1 MVVVT
6 TKTTRPL
13 TRTRRGAP
21 AAAAPVL
28 TAGHTTGPATGNP
41 TRLTTSGLLT
51 VLLGAALAPIDLFIV
66 NVALPTI
73 QADLHASA
81 ATLEWV
87 VAGYG
92 IGFALLL
99 VIGGRLGDAF
109 GRRRLFSVGL
119 AAFTLTSL
127 VCGLAPNA
135 GVLVLARAA
144 QGAAAAMLVP
154 QVLSIIQAT
163 TAGERRARTLGY
175 YGATGGISMVIGQL
189 LGGVL
194 VAADLGGAGWRPIF
208 LVNVPIG
215 LLAML
220 LAHRTLPETRAANPI
235 GVDLWGTVLLGAS
248 LLALLVPLMEGAG
261 LGWPLWCWLL
271 LAAFPVISAVFFLV
285 ERRLEDRGGVPLLPP
300 SVLRVPSMRRGL
312 LIAVPFFGGFGAFMF
327 VYALLLQDGLHLSP
341 LESGLAL
348 TPTAL
353 SFLATTLL
361 VARLVERFGRWVMVA
376 GAVVLVVSLLVLIGT
391 TLLAW
396 PHLGVLDL
404 VPGTLLF
411 GIGQGLAAPTLF
423 RLILSQVPAESAGV
437 GSGMLTTTQQT
448 SLALGVATLG
458 SLFAALSASTGVEH
472 ALVIVSSVQVLTS
485 IAIGLLAIGLPDP
498 RT

>member
-1 MVVVT
+1 
-6 TKTTRPL
+6 
-13 TRTRRGAP
+13 
-21 AAAAPVL
+21 
-28 TAGHTTGPATGNP
+28 
-41 TRLTTSGLLT
+41 
-51 VLLGAALAPIDLFIV
+51 
-66 NVALPTI
+66 
-73 QADLHASA
+73 
-81 ATLEWV
+81 
-87 VAGYG
+87 
-92 IGFALLL
+92 
-99 VIGGRLGDAF
+99 
-109 GRRRLFSVGL
+109 
-119 AAFTLTSL
+119 
-127 VCGLAPNA
+127 
-135 GVLVLARAA
+135 
-144 QGAAAAMLVP
+144 
-154 QVLSIIQAT
+154 
-163 TAGERRARTLGY
+163 
-175 YGATGGISMVIGQL
+175 
-189 LGGVL
+189 
-194 VAADLGGAGWRPIF
+194 
-208 LVNVPIG
+208 VNVPIG

>member
-1 MVVVT
+1 VVVVT
-6 TKTTRPL
+6 IESTRPQTHL
-13 TRTRRGAP
+13 PAGARTGTPGAG
-21 AAAAPVL
+21 APVL
-28 TAGHTTGPATGNP
+28 TAA
-41 TRLTTSGLLT
+41 GLIT
-51 VLLGAALAPIDLFIV
+51 VLMGAALAPIDLFIV
-66 NVALPTI
+66 NVALPTV

-119 AAFTLTSL
+119 GAFTLTSL

-135 GVLVLARAA
+135 TILVLARAA

-163 TAGERRARTLGY
+163 AAGERRARMLGY

-194 VAADLGGAGWRPIF
+194 VSANLAGAGWRPIF

-215 LLAML
+215 LLTML
-220 LAHRTLPETRAANPI
+220 LARRTLPESRAANPV
-235 GVDLWGTVLLGAS
+235 GVDLWGTLLLGLS
-248 LLALLVPLMEGAG
+248 LLALLVPLMEGSE

-271 LAAFPVISAVFFLV
+271 LAAFPLVGTVFYQV
-285 ERRLEDRGGVPLLPP
+285 ERRLEARGGVPLLPP
-300 SVLRVPSMRRGL
+300 SVLRVPSMWRGL
-312 LIAVPFFGGFGAFMF
+312 LIAVPFFGGFGGFMF
-327 VYALLLQDGLHLSP
+327 VYALLLQDGLRLSP
-341 LESGLAL
+341 LQSGLAL

-353 SFLATTLL
+353 SFLVTTLL
-361 VARLVERFGRWVMVA
+361 VARLVARFGRWVMVA
-376 GAVVLVVSLLVLIGT
+376 GAAVLVVSLLVLIGT
-391 TLLAW
+391 TLLTW
-396 PHLGVLDL
+396 PHLSVLDL

-411 GIGQGLAAPTLF
+411 GVGQGLAAPTLF
-423 RLILSQVPAESAGV
+423 RLILSRVPAESAGV

-458 SLFAALSASTGVEH
+458 SLFAALSAPGSVGFAA

-485 IAIGLLAIGLPDP
+485 ITIGLLAAGLPDP

>member
-1 MVVVT
+1 VVVVT
-6 TKTTRPL
+6 IESTRPQTHL
-13 TRTRRGAP
+13 PAGARTGTP
-21 AAAAPVL
+21 GPTAPVL
-28 TAGHTTGPATGNP
+28 TSAG
-41 TRLTTSGLLT
+41 LIT
-51 VLLGAALAPIDLFIV
+51 VLMGAALAPIDLFIV

-135 GVLVLARAA
+135 TILVLARAA

-163 TAGERRARTLGY
+163 AAGERRAKMLGY

-194 VAADLGGAGWRPIF
+194 VSANLAGTGWRPIF

-215 LLAML
+215 LLTMW
-220 LAHRTLPETRAANPI
+220 LARRTLPESRATNPL
-235 GVDLWGTVLLGAS
+235 GVDLWGTLLLGVS
-248 LLALLVPLMEGAG
+248 LVALLVPLMEGNG
-261 LGWPLWCWLL
+261 LGWPVWCWLL
-271 LAAFPVISAVFFLV
+271 LAAFPLVAGVFFRV
-285 ERRLEDRGGVPLLPP
+285 ERRLEERGGVPLLPP
-300 SVLRVPSMRRGL
+300 SVLRVPSMWRGL
-312 LIAVPFFGGFGAFMF
+312 LIAVPFFGGFGGFMF
-327 VYALLLQDGLHLSP
+327 VYALLLQNGLRLGP
-341 LESGLAL
+341 LQSGLAL
-348 TPTAL
+348 TPAAL
-353 SFLATTLL
+353 SFLVTTLL
-361 VARLVERFGRWVMVA
+361 VARLVVRFGRWVMVA
-376 GAVVLVVSLLVLIGT
+376 GAAVLVVSLLVLIGT

-396 PHLGVLDL
+396 PNLGVLDL

-423 RLILSQVPAESAGV
+423 RLILSRVPAESAGV

-458 SLFAALSASTGVEH
+458 SLFAALSAPGSVGFEY
-472 ALVIVSSVQVLTS
+472 ALVIVSSVQILTS
-485 IAIGLLAIGLPDP
+485 ITIGLLATGLPDP